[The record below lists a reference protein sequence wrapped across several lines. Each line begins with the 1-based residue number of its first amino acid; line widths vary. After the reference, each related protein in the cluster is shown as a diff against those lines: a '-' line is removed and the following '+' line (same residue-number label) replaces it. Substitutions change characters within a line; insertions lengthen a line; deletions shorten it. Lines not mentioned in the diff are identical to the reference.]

1 MAQRNCKYT
10 GRLAPSPSG
19 RMHLGNVFA
28 FLIAWA
34 DARQNSGNL
43 ILRID
48 DLDDR
53 CKKPEI
59 LEALIDDLK
68 WLGLDWDEE
77 AIYQSERIDIYQE
90 AWVELMK
97 VAETYPCFCSRADL
111 HSASA
116 PHASDGTPIYD
127 GKCRSLS
134 AQQIAELKK
143 QKSPATRIAVPDAEI
158 TARDYF
164 FGNITANLKIESGDM
179 IMKRSDG
186 VFSYQFT
193 NAVDDAFLGVNG
205 IVRGNDL
212 LSSAPRE
219 VWLISELSKVIPEIY
234 TEDIEFVHLPMLV
247 NKNGQ
252 RLAKRDHSLDLGE
265 IQKTGAIPEHVI
277 GTIAHLISLTDKFET
292 MSSQEFFEEFSLE
305 LLRDKTQFVVP
316 EDLFA
321 A

>member
-1 MAQRNCKYT
+1 M
-10 GRLAPSPSG
+10 APSPSG

-34 DARQNSGNL
+34 DALQNSGNL
-43 ILRID
+43 ILRVD

-53 CKKPEI
+53 CKKPEV
-59 LEALIDDLK
+59 LEALIADLK
-68 WLGLDWDEE
+68 WLGLDWDGD
-77 AIYQSERIDIYQE
+77 AIYQSERIDVYKD
-90 AWVELMK
+90 AWRELEK
-97 VAETYPCFCSRADL
+97 VAEVYPCFCSRADL

-127 GKCRSLS
+127 GKCRALTTE
-134 AQQIAELKK
+134 QIAELKE
-143 QKSPATRIAVPDAEI
+143 QKPPATRIAVPDSEI
-158 TARDYF
+158 TAHDYF
-164 FGNITANLKIESGDM
+164 YGDVTANLKTECGDM

-193 NAVDDAFLGVNG
+193 NAVDDALLGVNR

-219 VWLISELSKVIPEIY
+219 VWLISELAKVISDIN

-247 NKNGQ
+247 NVNGQ

-265 IQKTGAIPEHVI
+265 IQKTGATPEHVI
-277 GTIAHLISLTDKFET
+277 GKISHLIGLTEKFELI
-292 MSSQEFFEEFSLE
+292 SAQEFQAEFSLE
-305 LLRDKTQFVVP
+305 QLRSKTQFEVP
-316 EDLFA
+316 ANLFA